1 MDFCLKC
8 FSRLAASADLVFMS
22 LLYSNTNL
30 AYICSVLVPF
40 FQAFK
45 QGSIVR
51 EEWQGT
57 EENIIS

>member
-1 MDFCLKC
+1 MY
-8 FSRLAASADLVFMS
+8 LVCTLHGS
-22 LLYSNTNL
+22 LHGLMEMWP
-30 AYICSVLVPF
+30 VLVPF